1 MNQKWLT
8 NQQKKFYRTLHL
20 CHYRQNLASK
30 KDRIESLEKRLEQ
43 NRGHMKK
50 EAKRA
55 VKIEDKLKILT
66 RGYQTRAQG
75 LHKQIQDLNE
85 QIEQGQLELST
96 FKFLSNQEIAAI
108 PQRLQSIKDDV
119 ARQTNREQS
128 LQEQYA
134 KLHYHLQNLHVAA
147 ASQN

>member
-1 MNQKWLT
+1 MSQVLFLPSQNRYT
-8 NQQKKFYRTLHL
+8 RA
-20 CHYRQNLASK
+20 NLASK

-66 RGYQTRAQG
+66 RGYQSRAQG
-75 LHKQIQDLNE
+75 LTKQIQDVTD
-85 QIEQGQLELST
+85 QIEQAQLELST
-96 FKFLSNQEIAAI
+96 FRFLSDQETAAI

-119 ARQTNREQS
+119 SRQTQREQS
-128 LQEQYA
+128 LQQKFA
-134 KLHYHLQNLHVAA
+134 RLHHNLQNL
-147 ASQN
+147 QLDKIKM